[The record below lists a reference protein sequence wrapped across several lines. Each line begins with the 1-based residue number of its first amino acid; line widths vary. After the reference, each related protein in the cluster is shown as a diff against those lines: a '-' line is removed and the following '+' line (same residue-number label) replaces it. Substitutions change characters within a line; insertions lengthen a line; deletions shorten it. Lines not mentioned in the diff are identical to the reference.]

1 MQFNAWHQKFSSS
14 PGAAEDSDE
23 EIRNLQ
29 AQIQEKRRQ
38 KLTSAVAS
46 SIPCSTAPALTTP
59 EASGWLY
66 GSPPNPE
73 SE

>member
-14 PGAAEDSDE
+14 PGIAEDSDE

-38 KLTSAVAS
+38 KLS
-46 SIPCSTAPALTTP
+46 SSVVSSMPLTSTAALLTP
-59 EASGWLY
+59 EASIWAC

-73 SE
+73 S

>member
-29 AQIQEKRRQ
+29 AQIQEKRRR
-38 KLTSAVAS
+38 KLSSAVGS
-46 SIPCSTAPALTTP
+46 SMPFTTAAMLTTP
-59 EASGWLY
+59 EASAWVC
-66 GSPPNPE
+66 GSSPMPG
-73 SE
+73 SK

>member
-14 PGAAEDSDE
+14 PGTAEDSDE

-38 KLTSAVAS
+38 KLSDAAATSS
-46 SIPCSTAPALTTP
+46 MTAAPVLATP
-59 EASGWLY
+59 EANRWLY

-73 SE
+73 SK